1 MYIQKMIV
9 FQGAQI
15 SGEDPMP
22 EFDFEVGYK
31 RLEKAMNGGT
41 DEAAF
46 IVQMHEFAMARSG
59 FPAHEFY
66 TNPAIFARGVCQ
78 TTVDCRFDVPS
89 FIWDVY
95 NVEAE
100 ALGVPLVL
108 FEDMAP
114 ALDNVIPFIEN
125 EKDLAKLKSPD
136 PATAGRLPMVA
147 EILHQVKELT
157 GRRPPHCF
165 CGPFTMAAHL
175 MTFENLVVQMTQN
188 PAFVHKVLEFIV
200 DEVLIPIGEYM
211 LKQFPDLPF
220 YDGSDATASLPF
232 ITQEM
237 QEEFAMEPILRM
249 QRGLER
255 PVYVDNWW
263 GDFYPEDRERFW
275 ENKLKV
281 TPDFFKIQDPD
292 LWKVGLAQ
300 PMDFAKRKKKSVVLG
315 IDNNLFQNGPPEEI
329 EKRVHEYME
338 VIEEADGKGCVY
350 FCNLSAVTPPE
361 HVKVA
366 VDAALAFRDGERPWK
381 GLRRA
386 GTPEAVGSS
395 ADADEKPDEA
405 ALIAQVAS
413 EEVSAE
419 EKLLDDIFDAVLDH
433 EDELAAEL
441 VAKGL
446 EDKVA
451 VQSLLDDALIAAM
464 DDVGEEFSKGT
475 IFVPEMLMAARA
487 MKAGL
492 EVLRPVLTQ
501 TGEPPKGLV
510 MLATVQGDV
519 HDIGKNLV
527 GMMLEGAGYEV
538 VDLGVNVTP
547 DEVLEKAN
555 ELKPNVVGL
564 SALLTTS
571 MPSMQKTVA
580 LFKKVESAYPV
591 IVGGAPVTEEFAQK
605 IGADGYGENAPHA
618 VETIHR
624 LVETGATASHAA

>member
-1 MYIQKMIV
+1 
-9 FQGAQI
+9 
-15 SGEDPMP
+15 MP
-22 EFDFEVGYK
+22 EFDFEAGYR
-31 RLEKAMNGGT
+31 RLEAAMSGGS
-41 DEAAF
+41 EEVPF
-46 IVQMHEFAMARSG
+46 IVQMHEFSMAHRG
-59 FPAHEFY
+59 QPGHQFY
-66 TNPAIFARGVCQ
+66 TDPDSFVRGICQ
-78 TTVDCRFDVPS
+78 TAVDWSFDTPS

-100 ALGVPLVL
+100 ALGLPLVL

-114 ALDNVIPFIEN
+114 ALDNVVPLIKDEA
-125 EKDLAKLKSPD
+125 DLAKLKSPE
-136 PATAGRLPMVA
+136 PATAGRMPMVA
-147 EILHQVKELT
+147 EILHLVKDYT
-157 GRRPPHCF
+157 GRRPPLCF

-175 MTFENLVVQMTQN
+175 MTFENLVVQIRQN
-188 PAFVHKVLEFIV
+188 PDFVHKVMDFIV
-200 DEVLIPIGEYM
+200 DEVLVPYGDYM
-211 LKQFPDLPF
+211 LKQFPDLPY

-232 ITQEM
+232 ITLEM

-249 QRGLER
+249 QRQLPL
-255 PVYVDNWW
+255 PVLVDNWW
-263 GDFYPEDRERFW
+263 GDFYPEDKERFW

-281 TPDFFKIQDPD
+281 TPEYFKIQDPD
-292 LWKVGLAQ
+292 LWKVGLDG
-300 PMDFAKRKKKSVVLG
+300 PMDFARRKDKSVVLG
-315 IDNNLFQNGPPEEI
+315 IDNNLFQNGPAEEI

-338 VIEEADGKGCVY
+338 VIEEAEGKGAVY

-366 VDAALAFRDGERPWK
+366 VDAALSFRRGDRPWQ

-386 GTPEAVGSS
+386 GTPEAIGATDDSQKP
-395 ADADEKPDEA
+395 ADDAAIIAAAAIEDED
-405 ALIAQVAS
+405 LT
-413 EEVSAE
+413 EEDR
-419 EKLLDDIFDAVLDH
+419 LLDEIFDAVLDH
-433 EDELAAEL
+433 EDQLAAEL

-446 EDKVA
+446 ELDMP
-451 VQSLLDDALIAAM
+451 VQALLDEALIAAM
-464 DDVGEEFSKGT
+464 DEVGEEFAKGT

-527 GMMLEGAGYEV
+527 GMMLEGAGYQV
-538 VDLGVNVTP
+538 IDLGVNATP
-547 DEVLEKAN
+547 DEILEKAN
-555 ELKPNVVGL
+555 DLRPDVVGL

-580 LFKKVESAYPV
+580 LFKSVEAPYPV
-591 IVGGAPVTEEFAQK
+591 IVGGAPVTEEFADK

-618 VETIHR
+618 VETVHH
-624 LVETGATASHAA
+624 LVGQGLLASNAA

>member
-1 MYIQKMIV
+1 
-9 FQGAQI
+9 
-15 SGEDPMP
+15 MP
-22 EFDFEVGYK
+22 EFDFEVGYQ
-31 RLEKAMNGGT
+31 RLEAAMKGGA
-41 DEAAF
+41 EEVPF
-46 IVQMHEFAMARSG
+46 IVQMHEYSMAYMEKPG
-59 FPAHEFY
+59 HEFY
-66 TNPAIFARGVCQ
+66 TDPEVFVRGICQ
-78 TTVDCRFDVPS
+78 TAVDHRFDTPS

-100 ALGVPLVL
+100 ALGLPLVL
-108 FEDMAP
+108 FDDMAP
-114 ALDNVIPFIEN
+114 ALDNVVPLIKD
-125 EKDLAKLKSPD
+125 EKDLAALTRPD
-136 PATAGRLPMVA
+136 PSDAGRMPMVA

-157 GRRPPHCF
+157 GRRPPLCF

-175 MTFENLVVQMTQN
+175 MTFENLVVQIRQN
-188 PAFVHKVLEFIV
+188 PAFVHKVMAFVV
-200 DEVLIPIGEYM
+200 DEVLVPYGQYM
-211 LKQFPDLPF
+211 LRQFPDLPF

-249 QRGLER
+249 QRQLTL
-255 PVYVDNWW
+255 PVLVDNWW
-263 GDFYPEDRERFW
+263 GDSYPEDKERFW
-275 ENKLKV
+275 HNKLRV
-281 TPDFFKIQDPD
+281 TPEYFKIQDPD
-292 LWKVGLAQ
+292 LWKVGLAG
-300 PMDFAKRKKKSVVLG
+300 PLEFAERQGKSVVLG
-315 IDNNLFQNGPPEEI
+315 VDNNLFQNGPAEEI
-329 EKRVHEYME
+329 EKRIHEYME
-338 VIEEADGKGCVY
+338 VIEEYDNKGCVY

-366 VDAALAFRDGERPWK
+366 VDAALSFRAGDRPWK

-386 GTPEAVGSS
+386 GTPEARG
-395 ADADEKPDEA
+395 DAAAAAGPTDEA
-405 ALIAQVAS
+405 ALIAAAALQDQ
-413 EEVSAE
+413 ELSAE
-419 EKLLDDIFDAVLDH
+419 DRLLDEIFDAVLDH
-433 EDELAAEL
+433 EDQLAAQL

-446 EDKVA
+446 ADEVPVPA
-451 VQSLLDDALIAAM
+451 LLDDGLIAAM
-464 DDVGEEFSKGT
+464 DEVGEEFSKGT

-501 TGEPPKGLV
+501 SGEPPKGLV

-547 DEVLEKAN
+547 EEVLDRAR
-555 ELKPNVVGL
+555 ELSPDVVGL

-580 LFKKVESAYPV
+580 LFKKQNARYPV
-591 IVGGAPVTEEFAQK
+591 IVGGAPVTEEFAHK

-618 VETIHR
+618 VETVHR
-624 LVETGATASHAA
+624 LVEAGLLETTAA

>member
-1 MYIQKMIV
+1 
-9 FQGAQI
+9 
-15 SGEDPMP
+15 MP
-22 EFDFEVGYK
+22 EFDFEAGYR
-31 RLEKAMNGGT
+31 RLEAAMSGGAG
-41 DEAAF
+41 EVPF
-46 IVQMHEFAMARSG
+46 IVQMHEFSMAHMRQPG
-59 FPAHEFY
+59 HAFY
-66 TNPAIFARGVCQ
+66 TDPEVFVRGVCQ
-78 TTVDCRFDVPS
+78 TAVDFRFDTPS

-100 ALGVPLVL
+100 ALGLPLVL

-114 ALDNVIPFIEN
+114 ALDNVVPLIEN
-125 EKDLAKLKSPD
+125 EADLARLKSPD
-136 PATAGRLPMVA
+136 PATAGRMPMVA

-157 GRRPPHCF
+157 GRRPPLCF

-175 MTFENLVVQMTQN
+175 MTFENLVVQIRQN
-188 PAFVHKVLEFIV
+188 PAFVHKVMAFVV
-200 DEVLIPIGEYM
+200 DEVLVPYGRYM
-211 LKQFPDLPF
+211 LRQFPDLPF

-249 QRGLER
+249 QRQLSL
-255 PVYVDNWW
+255 PVLVDNWW
-263 GDFYPEDRERFW
+263 GDSYPEDKERFW
-275 ENKLKV
+275 QNKLKV
-281 TPDFFKIQDPD
+281 TPEYFKIQDPD
-292 LWKVGLAQ
+292 LWKVGLAE
-300 PMDFAKRKKKSVVLG
+300 PMDFARRQGKSVVLG
-315 IDNNLFQNGPPEEI
+315 IDNNLFQNGPAEEI

-338 VIEEADGKGCVY
+338 VIEEAEGKGCVY

-361 HVKVA
+361 HAKIA
-366 VDAALAFRDGERPWK
+366 VDAALAFRRGERPWK
-381 GLRRA
+381 GIRRA
-386 GTPEAVGSS
+386 GTPEARGQ
-395 ADADEKPDEA
+395 AAETEAPKDDDA
-405 ALIAQVAS
+405 ALIAAAGLGDQELTP
-413 EEVSAE
+413 EER
-419 EKLLDDIFDAVLDH
+419 LLDRIFDAVLDH
-433 EDELAAEL
+433 EDRLTAEL

-446 EDKVA
+446 EDKVP
-451 VQSLLDDALIAAM
+451 VQSLLDEALIAAM
-464 DDVGEEFSKGT
+464 DEVGEEFSKGT

-547 DEVLEKAN
+547 EEVLAQADD
-555 ELKPNVVGL
+555 LKPNVVGL

-580 LFKKVESAYPV
+580 LFKKVGSVYPV
-591 IVGGAPVTEEFAQK
+591 IVGGAPVTEEFADK

-618 VETIHR
+618 VETVHR
-624 LVETGATASHAA
+624 LVERGLLVSAA